1 MVPLF
6 IQILPVLFLVNVYV
20 IAPLTQRKKKR
31 RKAPEKMLKT

>member
-6 IQILPVLFLVNVYV
+6 IQILPVIFLVNVYV

-31 RKAPEKMLKT
+31 RKAPEKMQ